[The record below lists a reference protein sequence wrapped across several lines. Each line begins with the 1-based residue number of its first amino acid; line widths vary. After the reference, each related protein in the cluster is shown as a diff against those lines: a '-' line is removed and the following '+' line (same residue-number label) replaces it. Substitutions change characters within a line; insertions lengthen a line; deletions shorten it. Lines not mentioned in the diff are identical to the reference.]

1 MEISMK
7 DESTISDK
15 KLEQLSFEIAKTFS
29 LSKEEALEVI
39 YEEWDS
45 VEALFLKYGE
55 VKSVY
60 ENLIILIN
68 DYYRIA

>member
-1 MEISMK
+1 MK

-15 KLEQLSFEIAKTFS
+15 KLEQLSLEVAKTFS
-29 LSKEEALEVI
+29 LNKEEALEVI

-45 VEALFLKYGE
+45 VEALFLQYEE
-55 VKSVY
+55 VKSVH

-68 DYYRIA
+68 DSYRIA

>member
-1 MEISMK
+1 MK

-15 KLEQLSFEIAKTFS
+15 KLEQLSLKVAKTFS
-29 LSKEEALEVI
+29 LNKEEALEVI

-45 VEALFLKYGE
+45 VEALFLQYEE
-55 VKSVY
+55 VKSVH

-68 DYYRIA
+68 DSYRIA